1 MSFRQ
6 GFAPA
11 LHDRVTLL
19 VDQLM
24 PRPLPLLLLALLA
37 PAVCPA
43 QPNFL
48 VILADDL
55 GWSDLGC
62 YGGEIDTPNLDA
74 LAAGG
79 LRFTQFYNTTRCWPT
94 RGALMSGY
102 YPQQIRRDALPGL
115 GGKGLGGQGTRP
127 AWAQLLPRRLKPH
140 GYRSYHAG
148 KWHIDGDVLAGG
160 FDHSYHLKDQGRFFN
175 PRTLFADDQAL
186 PPVEKDSG
194 FYSTIAVTDR
204 FIGFLRD
211 HAAQHADQ
219 PFLGYLAYA
228 APHFPLQA
236 LPRDIAKYQ
245 KRYLDGWDQ
254 LRTQRHARQKQ
265 LCLQVAALSALEP
278 DVGPPYDFPESIE
291 QLGPGE
297 INRPLPWEKLT
308 QEQQSFQSTKMA
320 IHAAMIDR
328 MDQEIGRVIAELK
341 TMQAFENTL
350 IVFLSDNG
358 ASAEIMVRDDGHDPE
373 AAPGSAASYLCLGP
387 GFSSAANTPFRRH
400 KTWVHE
406 GGISTPFIAHWP
418 AGIKDSNALRTMPAH
433 VIDLAP
439 TVLQLAG
446 ANVAA
451 LPGAP
456 ALPGRSLVP
465 AFASNDAEI
474 HDALWFYHE
483 DNRAF
488 RQGDWKIVAD
498 NKSKDWSLY
507 NLAEDR
513 AEQHDLAAA
522 QPERV
527 RAMASNWQAL
537 AARFREHALADLT
550 TAEIEALTQPGDRR
564 AKAKAKSK
572 GKARTDAL

>member
-1 MSFRQ
+1 MSRLL
-6 GFAPA
+6 PA
-11 LHDRVTLL
+11 LLL
-19 VDQLM
+19 FCLS
-24 PRPLPLLLLALLA
+24 
-37 PAVCPA
+37 PAVFAAPK
-43 QPNFL
+43 PNFL

-79 LRFTQFYNTTRCWPT
+79 LRFTQFYNTARCWPT

-102 YPQQIRRDALPGL
+102 YPQQIRRDAMPGL
-115 GGKGLGGQGTRP
+115 SGKGLGGQGIRP
-127 AWAQLLPRRLKPH
+127 AWAQLLPQRLKPL
-140 GYRSYHAG
+140 GYRCYHAG

-160 FDHSYHLKDQGRFFN
+160 FDHSYHLKDQGRFFSPN
-175 PRTLFADDQAL
+175 AHFEDDQPL

-194 FYSTIAVTDR
+194 YYSTIAVTDR
-204 FIGFLRD
+204 ALAHLRD
-211 HAAQHADQ
+211 HAARHARQ
-219 PFLGYLAYA
+219 PFFYFLAYA
-228 APHFPLQA
+228 APHFPLHA
-236 LPRDIAKYQ
+236 LPADIAKYQ
-245 KRYLDGWDQ
+245 KRYLAGWDK
-254 LRTQRHARQKQ
+254 LREERHARQKK
-265 LCLQVAALSALEP
+265 LGLQVAALSPLEP
-278 DVGPPYDFPESIE
+278 EVGPPYDFPEALE

-308 QEQQSFQSTKMA
+308 QEQQPFQAAKMA
-320 IHAAMIDR
+320 LHAAMIDR
-328 MDQEIGRVIAELK
+328 MDREIGRVIAELK
-341 TMQAFENTL
+341 AMNAFDNTL

-358 ASAEIMVRDDGHDPE
+358 ASAEIMVRGDGHDPA
-373 AAPGSAASYLCLGP
+373 AAPGSAATHLCLGP

-418 AGIKDSNALRTMPAH
+418 AGIPEKNALRTKPAH

-446 ANVAA
+446 APVAA

-465 AFASNDAEI
+465 AFAANDAEI

-483 DNRAF
+483 NNRAL

-498 NKSKDWSLY
+498 NRTEAWSLY
-507 NLAEDR
+507 HLAEDR

-527 RAMASNWQAL
+527 QAMAAHWQAM
-537 AARFREHALADLT
+537 AERFRQNATADLT
-550 TAEIEALTQPGDRR
+550 PAEIEALTQPNPRSNR
-564 AKAKAKSK
+564 ARMKAKAAAK
-572 GKARTDAL
+572 